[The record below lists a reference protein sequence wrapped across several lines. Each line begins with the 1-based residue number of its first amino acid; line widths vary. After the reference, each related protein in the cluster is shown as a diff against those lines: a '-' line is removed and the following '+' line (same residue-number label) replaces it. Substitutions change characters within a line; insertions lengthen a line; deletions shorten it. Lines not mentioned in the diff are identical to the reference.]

1 MTREL
6 VAELAFNGQGL
17 PSWQTKHDLRRLY
30 AEGRIGWRAQ
40 AVHTYLLIQQLC
52 VLQMEMRNMVSA
64 LSGKR
69 QPKVKPISFTR
80 LFNLPEESADLPEG
94 QIKGVAEFEWQVDDD
109 ANG

>member
-6 VAELAFNGQGL
+6 VAELTFNGQGF
-17 PSWQTKHDLRRLY
+17 PSLQTKHDLRRLY

-52 VLQMEMRNMVSA
+52 VLQMEMRNMIAA

-69 QPKVKPISFTR
+69 QPQVKPISFNR
-80 LFNLPEESADLPEG
+80 LFNLPEDALPEG
-94 QIKGVAEFEWQVDDD
+94 QIKGVAEFEWQVEDD
-109 ANG
+109 AHG